1 MNIVMETS
9 ATDSKQ
15 PSAKT
20 DNRSKSHAHAAEFGD
35 TLNDL
40 VQRDRAGRAAEMA
53 EKRIERAHAIE
64 GGDSAGENIG
74 EATRALSETGSQAG
88 RSPDATTGDQ
98 QTSDA
103 ESLTN
108 IAQEGLESDIA
119 NLSQREQ
126 LTLSMVK
133 DGYKLSG
140 VNAGNQL
147 SSDVV
152 GQQSA
157 SALAA
162 SNQTSN
168 STTAS
173 NVYATN
179 NFVHSNALASGVSKV
194 GDPLAATPLE
204 TSAATFNR
212 LNQGLTGTNIGTSI
226 DTSIATSDRQP
237 LNGLSTSGLYAQ
249 ASVDPAQLER
259 YPTSATS
266 VLGSVT
272 GNTES
277 PLGRSSGALPTIE
290 VSSREP
296 QTFASSMA
304 THLRVIKN
312 QGGGEAKVNLHP
324 AELGRMSVS
333 VITEG
338 NETKVAFTVE
348 TSQARQAV
356 EASLPRLREML
367 EQAGLSLADSN
378 VSEQNR
384 HSRANDEPASGQNRG
399 RGTLETDDLSEEG
412 LSLSVHIDPDRLLDT
427 YV

>member
-20 DNRSKSHAHAAEFGD
+20 DNRSKSQAHAAEFGD

-40 VQRDRAGRAAEMA
+40 VQRDRLDRAAETA
-53 EKRIERAHAIE
+53 EKRIERANTIE
-64 GGDSAGENIG
+64 GGDGSGENFG
-74 EATRALSETGSQAG
+74 EVTRASSEADATAG
-88 RSPDATTGDQ
+88 RSRDATASDQ
-98 QTSDA
+98 ETPDA
-103 ESLTN
+103 ESLPN
-108 IAQEGLESDIA
+108 GAPKGLNSNMANFSQE
-119 NLSQREQ
+119 EQ

-133 DGYKLSG
+133 GGYKLSG
-140 VNAGNQL
+140 ANAGNQL

-152 GQQSA
+152 WQQAA
-157 SALAA
+157 SAFAG
-162 SNQTSN
+162 SNQMSN

-173 NVYATN
+173 NVYATSN
-179 NFVHSNALASGVSKV
+179 LAHSNAMASGVAKA
-194 GDPLAATPLE
+194 GEPLVLTQLASSEAI
-204 TSAATFNR
+204 FDR
-212 LNQGLTGTNIGTSI
+212 FNQGLTGTDIVSSI
-226 DTSIATSDRQP
+226 DTSDRQRIT
-237 LNGLSTSGLYAQ
+237 GLSAAPLQNQ

-259 YPTSATS
+259 HPSSATP

-277 PLGRSSGALPTIE
+277 SLGRSPGALPKIE
-290 VSSREP
+290 VSTREP

-338 NETKVAFTVE
+338 NETKVTFTVE

-384 HSRANDEPASGQNRG
+384 QSRANDEPASVQNRG
-399 RGTLETDDLSEEG
+399 RDMLEADDQSEED
-412 LSLSVHIDPDRLLDT
+412 LSLSVYIDSDRLLDT

>member
-9 ATDSKQ
+9 ATDPKQ
-15 PSAKT
+15 QTAKP
-20 DNRSKSHAHAAEFGD
+20 DNQSKSHAHATEFGD
-35 TLNDL
+35 TLNNL
-40 VQRDRAGRAAEMA
+40 VQRDRADRAAATA
-53 EKRIERAHAIE
+53 EKSIERAHAIE
-64 GGDSAGENIG
+64 GVNDAGENDG
-74 EATRALSETGSQAG
+74 QATRALSDADSQAG
-88 RSPDATTGDQ
+88 RSRDITESDQ
-98 QTSDA
+98 ETSDA
-103 ESLTN
+103 ESLSN
-108 IAQEGLESDIA
+108 IAQEGLDSEIA
-119 NLSQREQ
+119 NLSQEEQ

-133 DGYKLSG
+133 DGYKLSSA
-140 VNAGNQL
+140 NAGNQL
-147 SSDVV
+147 PSDVV
-152 GQQSA
+152 GH
-157 SALAA
+157 L
-162 SNQTSN
+162 SNP
-168 STTAS
+168 S
-173 NVYATN
+173 NVYATSKLA
-179 NFVHSNALASGVSKV
+179 HSNIMASGVAKV
-194 GDPLAATPLE
+194 GDPLAPTLLE

-237 LNGLSTSGLYAQ
+237 LKLLSTSGLHAQ
-249 ASVDPAQLER
+249 ASVESSQLER
-259 YPTSATS
+259 HPTSATS

-277 PLGRSSGALPTIE
+277 PLGRSSGALSTME
-290 VSSREP
+290 VSTREP

-384 HSRANDEPASGQNRG
+384 QSWANDEPASVQNRG
-399 RGTLETDDLSEEG
+399 RGMLEADDLSDAE
-412 LSLSVHIDPDRLLDT
+412 LSLSVRLDPDRLLDT

>member
-20 DNRSKSHAHAAEFGD
+20 DNRSKSNAHAAEFGD

-53 EKRIERAHAIE
+53 EKRIERAHAIK
-64 GGDSAGENIG
+64 GGDSSGENVG
-74 EATRALSETGSQAG
+74 EATRAISDADSQTG
-88 RSPDATTGDQ
+88 RSRDITESDQ
-98 QTSDA
+98 ETSDA
-103 ESLTN
+103 ESLSN
-108 IAQEGLESDIA
+108 IAQEGLDSNIA
-119 NLSQREQ
+119 NLSQQEQ

-140 VNAGNQL
+140 VNG
-147 SSDVV
+147 
-152 GQQSA
+152 G
-157 SALAA
+157 
-162 SNQTSN
+162 SNQISN

-173 NVYATN
+173 NVYATSN
-179 NFVHSNALASGVSKV
+179 LAHSNALASGVSKV
-194 GDPLAATPLE
+194 GDPLAATLLE

-237 LNGLSTSGLYAQ
+237 LNGLSTSGLHAQ

-259 YPTSATS
+259 HPTSATS
-266 VLGSVT
+266 VLGSAT

-277 PLGRSSGALPTIE
+277 PLGRSSGTLPTIE
-290 VSSREP
+290 VSTREP

-384 HSRANDEPASGQNRG
+384 QSRANDEPASGQNRG
-399 RGTLETDDLSEEG
+399 RGMLEADDLSEEN